1 MTTRSATRRDWF
13 DDEPPEP
20 PHRSDRRSDRPRR
33 TRGPRRGALLAIAGA
48 VGAIVL
54 LLLVVGSSYGDK
66 VLPGTEVAGVDLGGA
81 DAQEAERRL
90 APVLAS
96 DKPVT
101 LAAGSTT
108 IDVSPEDAGYEVDL
122 DATVQRALD
131 AGRDGPLGTVRGVV
145 GGLTGSRDVEPV
157 TTIDQAKLS
166 ATVRDV
172 ATQVDRPLS
181 PGAIE
186 ASPETLEVTVT
197 PPRDGRRVQRTE
209 LADRLES
216 AFAGPRDRTVPIP
229 ITVRDAVS
237 SEKVRE
243 IANRAEA
250 YLDEPLT
257 IKAPG
262 GDLTVTQAQLAGLVA
277 LRPLKDGR
285 DARLGT
291 DPEARKALVAE
302 LAAKRDRPA
311 REARFSA
318 TGSDVVVDG
327 KGEVSWRPRSAKVEI
342 RSPGRSG
349 RTVNRGAAG
358 DRIDRAVRA
367 GRHDA
372 TLPVKTV
379 GPAVTTEQARGIDRL
394 IGTFTTYYAP
404 GEPRV
409 TNIRKIASVVDG
421 TVIAPGGTFSLNDIA
436 GERTEAKGYV
446 EAPFIAE
453 GNRLEPSVG
462 GGVSQFSTT
471 MYNAAYFA
479 GLQIDAHTAH
489 SLYIDR
495 YPAGRE
501 STLNF
506 GSIDLRWTNDTKT
519 PILVRTSSTETS
531 VTVRLYGDNGGRRV
545 QAIPGARQPVEDGN
559 FSITVTRVIRTPGGG
574 EKRQPV
580 TTRYGSPAPPEP
592 APEPEPTPEPAPAEP
607 AAPAGE

>member
-13 DDEPPEP
+13 DEPPEP
-20 PHRSDRRSDRPRR
+20 PRRPARRPERPRR
-33 TRGPRRGALLAIAGA
+33 RRRGALLAVLGG
-48 VGAIVL
+48 VTAIVL

-81 DAQEAERRL
+81 DAAEARRRL
-90 APVLAS
+90 APVL
-96 DKPVT
+96 DTDTPVA

-108 IDVSPEDAGYEVDL
+108 INVRPSEAGYSADV

-145 GGLTGSRDVEPV
+145 GGVTGGREVEPV
-157 TTIDQAKLS
+157 TRVDRAKLF

-172 ATQVDRPLS
+172 AGQVDRPVS
-181 PGAIE
+181 PGAIS
-186 ASPETLEVTVT
+186 ASPETLAVETT
-197 PPRDGRRVQRTE
+197 APRDGRRVRRTE
-209 LADRLES
+209 LADRLER
-216 AFAGPRDRTVPIP
+216 AFGEPRGRSVAIP
-229 ITVRDAVS
+229 VTVREAVS
-237 SEKVRE
+237 TEKVNE
-243 IANRAEA
+243 IARRAET
-250 YLDEPLT
+250 YLEQPLRVA
-257 IKAPG
+257 APG
-262 GDLTVTQAQLAGLVA
+262 GELTVRSSQLATLVT
-277 LRPLKDGR
+277 LRSLDGGR

-291 DPEARKALVAE
+291 DPAALKTVVAE
-302 LAAKRDRPA
+302 LAEKRDRPA

-318 TGSDVVVDG
+318 SGSDVVVDG
-327 KGEVSWRPRSAKVEI
+327 KAEVSWRPRSAKVEI
-342 RSPGRSG
+342 REGGRAG
-349 RTVNRGAAG
+349 RAVQRDEAAK
-358 DRIDRAVRA
+358 RIDRAIRA
-367 GRHDA
+367 GRHEI

-379 GPAVTTEQARGIDRL
+379 AASVTAEQARGIDRL
-394 IGTFTTYYAP
+394 IGTFTTYYPP

-409 TNIRKIASVVDG
+409 INIRKIASVVDG
-421 TVIAPGGTFSLNDIA
+421 TVIPAGGTFSLNDIA

-479 GLQIDAHTAH
+479 GLQLDAHTAH

-506 GSIDLRWTNDTKT
+506 PSIDLRWTNDTKT

-531 VTVRLYGDNGGRRV
+531 VTVRLYGNNGGRRV
-545 QAIPGARQPVEDGN
+545 QAVPGAREPIPGGN
-559 FSITVTRVIRTPGGG
+559 FAITVTRVIRTPGGK
-574 EKRQPV
+574 EQRQPV
-580 TTRYGSPAPPEP
+580 TTRYGNPAPAEP
-592 APEPEPTPEPAPAEP
+592 APAPAAPAPAPAEPAPAEP
-607 AAPAGE
+607 AAAPGE